1 MISRFSVARIGLF
14 AALAALAAGNAR
26 ATEIFIHRP
35 GLNGSSLAESRKI
48 VLHGDIFFHY
58 LSPSTFPS
66 YNDLSGPA
74 DRWNMGF
81 QNYFPITPTTTL
93 MAQMVAHDDGAQ
105 RTKFDW
111 HFHLRQA
118 LLRNLVVI
126 IGHDSDHDSE
136 HQSYLR
142 GKPYYTNRNYVGI
155 GIPFEGRHFYIEPFT
170 WFFHHSNQ
178 RAGLDMSGERL
189 RQEYGLR
196 ASLWADEGVSAPPSD
211 VLSDRRGL
219 LPRPGLFGRDH
230 HPSEDRPLARAL
242 ARRKPLGRS
251 RNDRPRREAE
261 LPQAPLGGCRPVLT
275 EEGPC
280 CRPWKRSS
288 SQPSSWP
295 RPGRS

>member
-1 MISRFSVARIGLF
+1 LISKASVAKLGLF
-14 AALAALAAGNAR
+14 AALAAIAAGSAR

-35 GLNGSSLAESRKI
+35 GLNGSSLTDSRKI
-48 VLHGDIFFHY
+48 ILHGDVFFHY

-81 QNYFPITPTTTL
+81 QDYFPITPTTTL

-111 HFHLRQA
+111 HFHLRQV
-118 LLRNLVVI
+118 LLRNLAVI

-136 HQSYLR
+136 HQSYLG

-170 WFFHHSNQ
+170 WFLHHSNQ
-178 RAGLDMSGERL
+178 RVGLDMSGERL

-196 ASLWADEGVSAPPSD
+196 ASLWADEGVSVHLQTCLQTAAAFSRGQAFSGELIFRLRVVPWLE
-211 VLSDRRGL
+211 LS
-219 LPRPGLFGRDH
+219 
-230 HPSEDRPLARAL
+230 
-242 ARRKPLGRS
+242 
-251 RNDRPRREAE
+251 
-261 LPQAPLGGCRPVLT
+261 LGGSLWADLKKTALGTKQSFHKLVWGIAIPF
-275 EEGPC
+275 
-280 CRPWKRSS
+280 
-288 SQPSSWP
+288 
-295 RPGRS
+295 

>member
-118 LLRNLVVI
+118 LLRNLVVM

-196 ASLWADEGVSAPPSD
+196 ASLWADEGVSLHLQTCFQTAAAFSRGQAFSGEIIIRLRIVPWLE
-211 VLSDRRGL
+211 LS
-219 LPRPGLFGRDH
+219 
-230 HPSEDRPLARAL
+230 
-242 ARRKPLGRS
+242 
-251 RNDRPRREAE
+251 
-261 LPQAPLGGCRPVLT
+261 LGGSLWADLETTALGAKQSFHKLLWGIAVPF
-275 EEGPC
+275 
-280 CRPWKRSS
+280 
-288 SQPSSWP
+288 
-295 RPGRS
+295 

>member
-1 MISRFSVARIGLF
+1 MISRTSVARLGLC

-35 GLNGSSLAESRKI
+35 GLNGTSLAVSRKI
-48 VLHGDIFFHY
+48 ILHGDIFFHY

-66 YNDLSGPA
+66 YNDLSGMA

-81 QNYFPITPTTTL
+81 QDYFPITPTTTL
-93 MAQMVAHDDGAQ
+93 MAQLVTHDDGTQ

-126 IGHDSDHDSE
+126 AGHDSDHDSE
-136 HQSYLR
+136 HQSVLG

-178 RAGLDMSGERL
+178 RVGLDLSGERL

-196 ASLWADEGVSAPPSD
+196 ASLWADEG
-211 VLSDRRGL
+211 LSVHL
-219 LPRPGLFGRDH
+219 
-230 HPSEDRPLARAL
+230 
-242 ARRKPLGRS
+242 
-251 RNDRPRREAE
+251 
-261 LPQAPLGGCRPVLT
+261 QAYIQTAKAFSMGQSFAGEIIFRLRFVPWLEMSLGGSLWADLEISALGAKQSFHKLIWGIAVPF
-275 EEGPC
+275 
-280 CRPWKRSS
+280 
-288 SQPSSWP
+288 
-295 RPGRS
+295 